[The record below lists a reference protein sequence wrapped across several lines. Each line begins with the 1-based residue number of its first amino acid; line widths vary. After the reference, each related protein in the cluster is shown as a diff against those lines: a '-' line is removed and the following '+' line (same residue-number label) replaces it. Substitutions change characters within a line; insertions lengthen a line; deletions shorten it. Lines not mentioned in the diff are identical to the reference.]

1 MTTEVVNLKITVDSS
16 GAVNSVNKL
25 KTNLG
30 GVNKSFGNTGTAG
43 ALAFSRVKGAIA
55 GLGIGLLIKEVAQT
69 SAEFEDLQLAL
80 NAVFGSVDEGTAAF
94 ERVKDVAGKL
104 PLDIDLITSAF
115 TQLKGAGIEPTEEL
129 LLSFSDAASVSTD
142 KVGAFQSS
150 IDLFTRTMQG
160 GLGLEELQRLQDR
173 GLPVFDVLNEKL
185 GITRLEVSNLGKTA
199 EGAKKIRDALFQGF
213 DERFGGATEIALQ
226 SLSTR
231 FSNFGDALKKAAV
244 AFGGKGKGGFLDGLA
259 DATGGLTEF
268 IGENEDL
275 LGAMGRLL
283 GQGLNLVIDA
293 FGLLFDAIRLVVD
306 IVTSTIDAFI
316 SMKNTLVEVGNSIVE
331 FKNKVSGKFTEMK
344 NEAVDSAK
352 GLYEGVT
359 GWFSETD
366 DEVVGNS
373 IVPDMVDSVVSE
385 FHRMERDSISATR
398 SMSQGTIG
406 VMQTEF
412 SDSNLSHVLVDP
424 VQRATSQVSGSFNR
438 MESSVSSNISGVLKG
453 TKSFKDAI
461 IDLGAQVISSQIGG
475 IFTPGGGIGGGRSKS
490 GGIGSMISSV
500 AGSLFGGFFA
510 KGGTIER
517 GQFGITGEKGPEL
530 VQGPAT
536 ITPMSKSSA
545 GLSPVFN
552 FNITGNLGTQTTGS
566 VTQNDLNRMAGKVLE
581 ESIRIMST
589 QGRFA

>member
-1 MTTEVVNLKITVDSS
+1 MATEVVNLKITVDSS

-55 GLGIGLLIKEVAQT
+55 GLGLGLLIKEVAQT

-80 NAVFGSVDEGTAAF
+80 NAVFGGVDEGAAAF
-94 ERVKDVAGKL
+94 ERVKAIAGKL

-142 KVGAFQSS
+142 KVGAFRSS

-199 EGAKKIRDALFQGF
+199 EGAKQIRDALFEGF

-231 FSNFGDALKKAAV
+231 FSNFGDAMKKAAV

-259 DATGGLTEF
+259 DATGGLTDF
-268 IGENEDL
+268 IGKNEDL
-275 LGAMGRLL
+275 LAGMGRLL

-293 FGLLFDAIRLVVD
+293 FGLLFDAIRVVVD
-306 IVTSTIDAFI
+306 IVTSTVDAFI
-316 SMKNTLVEVGNSIVE
+316 SMKNTLVEVANGVVE
-331 FKNKVSGKFTEMK
+331 FKNKVTGKFTEMK
-344 NEAVDSAK
+344 DEAIDSAK

-359 GWFSETD
+359 GWFSETEHD
-366 DEVVGNS
+366 VVGGS
-373 IVPDMVDSVVSE
+373 IVPDMVDGVIVQ
-385 FHRMERDSISATR
+385 FHRMERETISATR
-398 SMSQGTIG
+398 SMSEGTTHI
-406 VMQTEF
+406 MRTEF
-412 SDSNLSHVLVDP
+412 SDSNLQHILVDP
-424 VQRATSQVSGSFNR
+424 VDRATSSVSGSFNR
-438 MESSVSSNISGVLKG
+438 MENSISSNIAGVLKG
-453 TKSFKDAI
+453 TKSFKDAL
-461 IDLGAQVISSQIGG
+461 IDLGSQAITGGLGNIISGGGFGGGGGGLGG
-475 IFTPGGGIGGGRSKS
+475 I
-490 GGIGSMISSV
+490 ISSV
-500 AGSLFGGFFA
+500 AGSFFGGLFA
-510 KGGTIER
+510 DGGKLAKNK
-517 GQFGITGEKGPEL
+517 FGIVGEQGPEL
-530 VQGPAT
+530 ITGPAT
-536 ITPMSKSSA
+536 ITPLSKDKT
-545 GLSPVFN
+545 GVSPVFN
-552 FNITGNLGTQTTGS
+552 FNITGNLGTQTSGT
-566 VTQNDLNRMAGKVLE
+566 VTQTDLNRMAGKVLE

>member
-1 MTTEVVNLKITVDSS
+1 MATEVVNLKITVDSS

-25 KTNLG
+25 KTNLS
-30 GVNKSFGNTGTAG
+30 GVNKGFTNTGTAG

-55 GLGIGLLIKEVAQT
+55 GLGIGLLVKEVAQT

-80 NAVFGSVDEGTAAF
+80 NAVFGSVEEGTAAF

-199 EGAKKIRDALFQGF
+199 EGAKQIRDALFEGF

-231 FSNFGDALKKAAV
+231 FSNFGDAMKKAAV
-244 AFGGKGKGGFLDGLA
+244 AFGGKGQGGFLDGLA

-275 LGAMGRLL
+275 LAAMGRLL

-306 IVTSTIDAFI
+306 IVKGTVDAFI
-316 SMKNTLVEVGNSIVE
+316 TMKNTLAEVADSVVE
-331 FKNKVSGKFTEMK
+331 FKNKVSGKFEEMK
-344 NEAVDSAK
+344 DSAVESAK

-359 GWFSETD
+359 GWFSDTEE
-366 DEVVGNS
+366 EVVGGS
-373 IVPDMVDSVVSE
+373 IVPDMVDGVIVQ
-385 FHRMERDSISATR
+385 FHRMERETISATR
-398 SMSQGTIG
+398 SMSQGTVGI
-406 VMQTEF
+406 MRTEF

-424 VQRATSQVSGSFNR
+424 VERATTRVSGSFNR
-438 MESSVSSNISGVLKG
+438 MESSISSNISGVLKG

-475 IFTPGGGIGGGRSKS
+475 IFTPGGGIGGGRSS
-490 GGIGSMISSV
+490 GGGIGSLISSV
-500 AGSLFGGFFA
+500 AGSFFGGFFA
-510 KGGTIER
+510 KGGTLAKNK
-517 GQFGITGEKGPEL
+517 FGIAGEKGPEII
-530 VQGPAT
+530 QGPAT
-536 ITPMSKSSA
+536 ITPISKSAS
-545 GLSPVFN
+545 GISPVFN

>member
-1 MTTEVVNLKITVDSS
+1 MATEVVNLKITVDSS

-55 GLGIGLLIKEVAQT
+55 GLGLGLLIKEVAQT

-80 NAVFGSVDEGTAAF
+80 NAVFGGVDEGAAAF
-94 ERVKDVAGKL
+94 ERVKAIAGKL

-115 TQLKGAGIEPTEEL
+115 TQLKGAGIKPTEEL

-142 KVGAFQSS
+142 KVGAFRSS

-199 EGAKKIRDALFQGF
+199 EGAKQIRDALFEGF

-231 FSNFGDALKKAAV
+231 FSNFGDAMKKAAV

-259 DATGGLTEF
+259 DATGGLTDF
-268 IGENEDL
+268 IGKNEDL
-275 LGAMGRLL
+275 LAGMGRLL

-293 FGLLFDAIRLVVD
+293 FGLLFDAIRVVVD
-306 IVTSTIDAFI
+306 IVTSTVDAFI
-316 SMKNTLVEVGNSIVE
+316 SMKNTLVEVANGVVE
-331 FKNKVSGKFTEMK
+331 FKNKVTGKFTEMK
-344 NEAVDSAK
+344 DEAIDSAK

-359 GWFSETD
+359 GWFSETEHD
-366 DEVVGNS
+366 VVGGS
-373 IVPDMVDSVVSE
+373 IVPDMVDGVIVQ
-385 FHRMERDSISATR
+385 FHRMERETISATR
-398 SMSQGTIG
+398 SMSEGTTHI
-406 VMQTEF
+406 MRTEF
-412 SDSNLSHVLVDP
+412 SDSNLQHILVDP
-424 VQRATSQVSGSFNR
+424 VDRATSSVSGSFNR
-438 MESSVSSNISGVLKG
+438 MENSISSNIAGVLKG
-453 TKSFKDAI
+453 TKSFKDAL
-461 IDLGAQVISSQIGG
+461 IDLGSQAITGGLGNIISGGGFGGGGGGLGG
-475 IFTPGGGIGGGRSKS
+475 I
-490 GGIGSMISSV
+490 ISSV
-500 AGSLFGGFFA
+500 AGSFFGGLFA
-510 KGGTIER
+510 DGGKLAKNK
-517 GQFGITGEKGPEL
+517 FGIVGEQGPEL
-530 VQGPAT
+530 ITGPAT
-536 ITPMSKSSA
+536 ITPLSKDKT
-545 GLSPVFN
+545 GVSPVFN
-552 FNITGNLGTQTTGS
+552 FNITGNLGTQTSGT
-566 VTQNDLNRMAGKVLE
+566 VTQTDLNRMAGKVLE

>member
-1 MTTEVVNLKITVDSS
+1 MATEVVNLKITVDSS

-25 KTNLG
+25 KTNLS
-30 GVNKSFGNTGTAG
+30 GVNKGFTNTGTAG

-55 GLGIGLLIKEVAQT
+55 GLGIGLLVKEVAQT

-80 NAVFGSVDEGTAAF
+80 NAVFGSVEEGTAAF

-199 EGAKKIRDALFQGF
+199 EGAKQIRDALFEGF

-231 FSNFGDALKKAAV
+231 FSNFGDAMKKAAV

-275 LGAMGRLL
+275 LAAMGRLL

-293 FGLLFDAIRLVVD
+293 FGLLFDAIRVVVD
-306 IVTSTIDAFI
+306 IVKGTIDAFV
-316 SMKNTLVEVGNSIVE
+316 SMKNTLVEVADGVVE
-331 FKNKVSGKFTEMK
+331 FKNKVTGKFDEMK
-344 NEAVDSAK
+344 NEAVESAK
-352 GLYEGVT
+352 GLWEGVT
-359 GWFSETD
+359 GWFTETEKD
-366 DEVVGNS
+366 VVGQS
-373 IVPDMVDSVVSE
+373 IVPDMVDGVIVQ
-385 FHRMERDSISATR
+385 FHRMERETIASTR
-398 SMSQGTIG
+398 SMSEGTTHI
-406 VMQTEF
+406 MRTEF
-412 SDSNLSHVLVDP
+412 SDSNLQHILVDP
-424 VQRATSQVSGSFNR
+424 VDRATTSVSGSFNR
-438 MESSVSSNISGVLKG
+438 MENSIASNISGVLKG
-453 TKSFKDAI
+453 TKSFKDAL
-461 IDLGAQVISSQIGG
+461 IDLGSQAITGGLGNIISGGGFGGGSRGGGGLGG
-475 IFTPGGGIGGGRSKS
+475 I
-490 GGIGSMISSV
+490 ISSV
-500 AGSLFGGFFA
+500 AGSFFGGLFA
-510 KGGTIER
+510 DGGKLAKNK
-517 GQFGITGEKGPEL
+517 FGIVGEKGPEL
-530 VQGPAT
+530 VTGPAT
-536 ITPMSKSSA
+536 ITPLSKDRS
-545 GLSPVFN
+545 GVSPVFN
-552 FNITGNLGTQTTGS
+552 FNITGNLGTQTSGT
-566 VTQNDLNRMAGKVLE
+566 VTQTDLNRMAGKVLE

>member
-1 MTTEVVNLKITVDSS
+1 MATEVVNLKITVDSS

-55 GLGIGLLIKEVAQT
+55 GLGIGLLVKEVAQT

-80 NAVFGSVDEGTAAF
+80 NAVFGSVEAGTEAF
-94 ERVKDVAGKL
+94 NRVKDVAGKL

-199 EGAKKIRDALFQGF
+199 EGAKQIRDALFEGF

-244 AFGGKGKGGFLDGLA
+244 AFGGKGQGGFLDGLA

-275 LGAMGRLL
+275 LAAMGRLL

-306 IVTSTIDAFI
+306 IVKGTVDAFI
-316 SMKNTLVEVGNSIVE
+316 TMKNTLAEVADSVVE
-331 FKNKVSGKFTEMK
+331 FKNKVSGKFEEMK
-344 NEAVDSAK
+344 DSAVESAK

-359 GWFSETD
+359 NWFTQTD
-366 DEVVGNS
+366 EEVVSGS
-373 IVPDMVDSVVSE
+373 IVPSMVDGVIME
-385 FHRMERDSISATR
+385 FHRMERETISATR
-398 SMSQGTIG
+398 SMSEGTTGI
-406 VMQTEF
+406 MRTEF
-412 SDSNLSHVLVDP
+412 SDSNLQHILVDP
-424 VQRATSQVSGSFNR
+424 VENATTRVSGSFNR
-438 MESSVSSNISGVLKG
+438 MENSIASNISGVLKG
-453 TKSFKDAI
+453 TKSFKDAL
-461 IDLGAQVISSQIGG
+461 IDLGSQAI
-475 IFTPGGGIGGGRSKS
+475 S
-490 GGIGSMISSV
+490 GGIGNIISGGGFGGGSRGGGGLGSIIGSV
-500 AGSLFGGFFA
+500 AGSFFGGLFA
-510 KGGTIER
+510 DGGKLAKNK
-517 GQFGITGEKGPEL
+517 FGIVGEKGPEL
-530 VQGPAT
+530 VTGPAT
-536 ITPMSKSSA
+536 ITPLSKDRS
-545 GLSPVFN
+545 GVSPVFN
-552 FNITGNLGTQTTGS
+552 FNITGNLGTQTSGT
-566 VTQNDLNRMAGKVLE
+566 VTQTDLNRMAGKVLE

>member
-1 MTTEVVNLKITVDSS
+1 MATEVVNLKITVDSS

-55 GLGIGLLIKEVAQT
+55 GLGLGLLIKEVAQT

-80 NAVFGSVDEGTAAF
+80 NAVFGGVEEGAAAF
-94 ERVKDVAGKL
+94 DRVKDIAGKL

-199 EGAKKIRDALFQGF
+199 EGAKQIRDALFQGF
-213 DERFGGATEIALQ
+213 DERFGGATEIALT

-231 FSNFGDALKKAAV
+231 FSNFGDAMKKAAV
-244 AFGGKGKGGFLDGLA
+244 AFGGKGQGGFLDGLA
-259 DATGGLTEF
+259 EATGGLTDF

-275 LGAMGRLL
+275 IAAMGRLL

-293 FGLLFDAIRLVVD
+293 FGLLFDAIRVVVD
-306 IVTSTIDAFI
+306 IVTSTVDAFI
-316 SMKNTLVEVGNSIVE
+316 SMKNTLVEVANGVIE
-331 FKNKVSGKFTEMK
+331 FKNKVTGKFTEMK

-352 GLYEGVT
+352 SLYEGVT
-359 GWFSETD
+359 GFFSKTEE
-366 DEVVGNS
+366 EVVGGS
-373 IVPDMVDSVVSE
+373 IVPDMVDGVLRE
-385 FHRMERDSISATR
+385 FHRMERETISSTR
-398 SMSQGTIG
+398 SMSEGTTNI
-406 VMQTEF
+406 MRTEF
-412 SDSNLSHVLVDP
+412 SDSNLQHILVDP
-424 VQRATSQVSGSFNR
+424 VDRATTSVSGSFNK
-438 MESSVSSNISGVLKG
+438 MENSISNNIAGVLKG
-453 TKSFKDAI
+453 TKSFKDAL
-461 IDLGAQVISSQIGG
+461 IDLGSQAITGGLGNIIS
-475 IFTPGGGIGGGRSKS
+475 GGGIGGGGGGL
-490 GGIGSMISSV
+490 GGIISSV
-500 AGSLFGGFFA
+500 AGSFFGGLFA
-510 KGGTIER
+510 NGGKLAKNK
-517 GQFGITGEKGPEL
+517 FGIVGEKGPEIIT
-530 VQGPAT
+530 GPAT
-536 ITPMSKSSA
+536 ITPLSKDR
-545 GLSPVFN
+545 GGVSPVFN
-552 FNITGNLGTQTTGS
+552 FNITGNLGTQTSGT
-566 VTQNDLNRMAGKVLE
+566 VTQTDLNRMAGRVLE
-581 ESIRIMST
+581 ESIKIMST